1 VPITF
6 LGINLVREKQL
17 INAWRWKSVEEQRRG
32 FYALFST
39 AFSCFHEWGD
49 WQRKSIIEEESSHG
63 HPFSFPPFK
72 PWTQQM
78 DFWPTNGI
86 DWRKPPYFT
95 QPIWIDFKCVDRVRF
110 WSIMVCTYATEPSM
124 LLTRQNQKKTPE
136 NQVMKTKKTMF
147 LQLQL
152 ISYVSTS
159 IFEHWPH
166 TRLMKVEGISFIRQ
180 STLQFFSI
188 HISSNGYGLEHK

>member
-1 VPITF
+1 
-6 LGINLVREKQL
+6 
-17 INAWRWKSVEEQRRG
+17 
-32 FYALFST
+32 
-39 AFSCFHEWGD
+39 
-49 WQRKSIIEEESSHG
+49 
-63 HPFSFPPFK
+63 
-72 PWTQQM
+72 
-78 DFWPTNGI
+78 
-86 DWRKPPYFT
+86 
-95 QPIWIDFKCVDRVRF
+95 
-110 WSIMVCTYATEPSM
+110 MVCTYATEPSM

-152 ISYVSTS
+152 ISYVSTL